1 MDCGSLYL
9 PVEIVA
15 NIIRHLPT
23 EDQKN
28 IRLVS
33 KDLSVI
39 TAPFLFESVYISA
52 RLKDRETF
60 TTVSEHPVFSQLVK
74 EVVFDSTNI
83 AFTEG
88 EDRFLANRASY
99 TRFLDTQLGSST
111 GTKYSKASFRR
122 GFKIFLD
129 DFYEQSN
136 LARYTGDDMTRI
148 THYPQYSPPAN
159 FSSLIME
166 QKNHGDL
173 VNYLPDDLVRLVCG
187 LPRMPKVRRF
197 KITDCRYLK
206 NSECRK
212 PIYRLWQNHDNS
224 LSVSVKNEGV
234 RGIDKVILN
243 PRPWP
248 NKHERAESMGCN
260 RSWYRG
266 FFVLTQ
272 AASMTN
278 MATLA
283 SFTVERAC
291 AMSGLSQVVFSM
303 SQRELYHTM
312 NAFSNLTTIRLKI
325 QTGTL
330 HGNTWGE
337 GMCRGDLAQILGA
350 AKHLQIL
357 ELRMNEV
364 NINAVSFTKFI
375 GTHTWPNLRD
385 FTLATVILELDG
397 NGFLKF
403 FERHRTSLRSLWLEE
418 VMVVTKE
425 QAGAMWTEVAMEDIV
440 RFAIGENE
448 PSGSY
453 WNETLMAMASD
464 AVALTEITYFQNNRG
479 PRTSG
484 WVFHSC
490 NPVTVFDFLR
500 SGGQNRPVVPC
511 QHRARKYW
519 FDSRRKKHD

>member
-1 MDCGSLYL
+1 MDCGSVYL

-15 NIIRHLPT
+15 KIIRHLPN

-33 KDLSVI
+33 KDLGVI
-39 TAPFLFESVYISA
+39 AAQFLFESVYISA

-60 TTVSEHPVFSQLVK
+60 TTVSEHPVIRQLVK

-83 AFTEG
+83 AFSEG
-88 EDRFLANRASY
+88 EDRFSANRASY
-99 TRFLDTQLGSST
+99 TKFLDTRLGSST
-111 GTKYSKASFRR
+111 GAKYSKAAFRR
-122 GFKIFLD
+122 GFSIFLAE
-129 DFYEQSN
+129 FYEQTK
-136 LARYTGDDMTRI
+136 LARYTEDDMTRI
-148 THYPQYSPPAN
+148 SPHFSRPAN
-159 FSSLIME
+159 FSSLLME
-166 QKNHGDL
+166 QKHHGDI
-173 VNYLPDDLVRLVCG
+173 VQYLPDDLVRLVYG

-206 NSECRK
+206 KSECRK
-212 PIYRLWQNHDNS
+212 PIYRLWQDNDNS
-224 LSVSVKNEGV
+224 LSVSVKNEGI

-248 NKHERAESMGCN
+248 NKNEQAEKMGCN

-278 MATLA
+278 MGTLT
-283 SFTVERAC
+283 SFTVETAYKL
-291 AMSGLSQVVFSM
+291 SGLSQVVFSM

-312 NAFSNLTTIRLKI
+312 NAFSHLTTIQLKI
-325 QTGTL
+325 QTEPL
-330 HGNTWGE
+330 NGNTWAD
-337 GMCRGDLAQILGA
+337 GMWRGDLAQILGA

-357 ELRMNEV
+357 ELRMNTV
-364 NINAVSFTKFI
+364 NINPVSFTKFI
-375 GTHTWPNLRD
+375 GTHTWPNLRE
-385 FTLATVILELDG
+385 FTLATVILQLDG
-397 NGFLKF
+397 NGFLEF
-403 FERHRTSLRSLWLEE
+403 FERHRNSLRSLWLEE

-425 QAGAMWTEVAMEDIV
+425 QAGAMWTEVALEDIV

-448 PSGSY
+448 PSGPY

-464 AVALTEITYFQNNRG
+464 AVALTDITYFQNNRG
-479 PRTSG
+479 PRSSG

-500 SGGQNRPVVPC
+500 SGGKNRPIVPC
-511 QHRARKYW
+511 QHRTGKYW
-519 FDSRRKKHD
+519 FEDSRRKEHD